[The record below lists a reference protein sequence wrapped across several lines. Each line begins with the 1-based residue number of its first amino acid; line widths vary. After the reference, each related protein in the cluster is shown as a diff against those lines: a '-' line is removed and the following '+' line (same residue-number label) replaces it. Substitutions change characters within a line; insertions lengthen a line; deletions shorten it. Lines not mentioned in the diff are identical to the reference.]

1 MKSVVRLASMLTVAV
16 LMLSAVSAQSPQDAR
31 ITVAHP
37 GFDALKEDLKAVM
50 DLTHPAEQKQW
61 ENIEGFID
69 SFVMGLSGEKPFYI
83 VVPTGMK
90 PASYLFALPLSAKEP
105 IFDEFRDNLLGLGYE
120 FQRDG
125 TDRNLYKLDVDPD
138 FGWLRV
144 LADSRSVLLILTTD
158 PDIFPQL
165 REIILKSMVPKIDV
179 RGNMIAELINDD
191 ATAEAQTKR
200 RESFGEI
207 RRVSMEAVKKRPDE
221 SATEFAIRTQSSK
234 LLLDEGERL
243 MAEANQVTLVL
254 SLDKSNPAKLTAS
267 LKTNATAIPG
277 TTLDAAIGQIG
288 TQPDAFASLAKFEG
302 SALSVRLHHP
312 IDPMRQTNILDLLAL
327 TEKDMA
333 DRLKESKERTES
345 EKEMT
350 LKSTTGVLEVVTDGI
365 KTGYITAFVEAV
377 PDGKGDF
384 LSIAAFSAP
393 TASKLNDVLPM
404 LTAAGKGNVVEINV
418 DKEGDVAIHRVQLVE
433 GYSDFFDK
441 YFGKKKDV
449 FVGVGPA
456 YVWLASGI
464 GAKDKLKATIAGL
477 GEPAPAQSPLHVEM
491 HLLPWVQRLEDI
503 AKTEPPA
510 ALPADQELQREK
522 ARQRARAI
530 ASFADSDG
538 MSLDFTV
545 QNGEVV
551 GELKMETGLLRFVGK
566 MMAAYSKANLE

>member
-1 MKSVVRLASMLTVAV
+1 
-16 LMLSAVSAQSPQDAR
+16 
-31 ITVAHP
+31 
-37 GFDALKEDLKAVM
+37 
-50 DLTHPAEQKQW
+50 
-61 ENIEGFID
+61 
-69 SFVMGLSGEKPFYI
+69 
-83 VVPTGMK
+83 
-90 PASYLFALPLSAKEP
+90 
-105 IFDEFRDNLLGLGYE
+105 
-120 FQRDG
+120 
-125 TDRNLYKLDVDPD
+125 
-138 FGWLRV
+138 
-144 LADSRSVLLILTTD
+144 
-158 PDIFPQL
+158 
-165 REIILKSMVPKIDV
+165 
-179 RGNMIAELINDD
+179 
-191 ATAEAQTKR
+191 
-200 RESFGEI
+200 
-207 RRVSMEAVKKRPDE
+207 
-221 SATEFAIRTQSSK
+221 
-234 LLLDEGERL
+234 
-243 MAEANQVTLVL
+243 
-254 SLDKSNPAKLTAS
+254 
-267 LKTNATAIPG
+267 
-277 TTLDAAIGQIG
+277 
-288 TQPDAFASLAKFEG
+288 
-302 SALSVRLHHP
+302 
-312 IDPMRQTNILDLLAL
+312 
-327 TEKDMA
+327 
-333 DRLKESKERTES
+333 
-345 EKEMT
+345 MT
-350 LKSTTGVLEVVTDGI
+350 LKATTGVLEVITDSI
-365 KTGYITAFVEAV
+365 KTGYITTFVEAV